1 MKKQKESKKTKMK
14 KYSLIFVSVIIA
26 LMIMISWYF
35 VMISFQ
41 ERKRVSENDFTT
53 ISSDKF
59 QTSYYDSIHDI
70 DVIELKMYQE
80 DILNY
85 KIHNRISYRTYNK
98 YENLLFDRDSWRI
111 PRKRNREA
119 TRTIFML
126 GSNTRDTTNQ
136 YRSMYILY
144 SKSLTETKAI
154 EILQECFSCNK
165 LLIKDEVEG
174 IAKTYNFVGKQHMKH
189 L

>member
-1 MKKQKESKKTKMK
+1 
-14 KYSLIFVSVIIA
+14 
-26 LMIMISWYF
+26 
-35 VMISFQ
+35 
-41 ERKRVSENDFTT
+41 
-53 ISSDKF
+53 
-59 QTSYYDSIHDI
+59 
-70 DVIELKMYQE
+70 
-80 DILNY
+80 
-85 KIHNRISYRTYNK
+85 
-98 YENLLFDRDSWRI
+98 
-111 PRKRNREA
+111 
-119 TRTIFML
+119 ML